1 MVFTRAH
8 FTGLFTRVQ
17 ITGESAYFPYHI
29 YNVSNPFGVTE
40 YREYP
45 ELDSARIYTNNSR
58 LRVPFF
64 FEPNFD
70 ATVEPLSAALRI
82 QEEDRR
88 VRKVTEP
95 LKMYSPVVYGEF
107 LLRKVSGNFRYD
119 AD

>member
-1 MVFTRAH
+1 MDF
-8 FTGLFTRVQ
+8 
-17 ITGESAYFPYHI
+17 S
-29 YNVSNPFGVTE
+29 
-40 YREYP
+40 
-45 ELDSARIYTNNSR
+45 RIYTYDYGP
-58 LRVPFF
+58 RVPFF

-70 ATVEPLSAALRI
+70 AAVEPLSAALRI

-107 LLRKVSGNFRYD
+107 LLKKVSGNFRYD